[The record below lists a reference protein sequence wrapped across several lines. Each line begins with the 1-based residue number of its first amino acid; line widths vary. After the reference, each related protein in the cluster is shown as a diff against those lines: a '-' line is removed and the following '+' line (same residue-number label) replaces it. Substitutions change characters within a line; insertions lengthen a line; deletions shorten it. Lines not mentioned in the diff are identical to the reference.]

1 MHFSSIFCHLFL
13 EAHSLPTCNPSCLQ
27 LLPLLEETLLWQYD
41 QLMCCPPGWYTVQLK
56 NSYNSETK
64 FIFPFFALWISS
76 VATLTLLSPTA
87 SLKCLRSQ
95 LSPESSCS
103 QDSVSVQEIERKNN
117 KLIFIEA
124 ERKLRNLWWFRM
136 GAWKTFDTRQR
147 ITQSWIC
154 GWSLYNK
161 GKERELQKREE
172 EAKLALR
179 CSLTVQ
185 DQKHIIF

>member
-1 MHFSSIFCHLFL
+1 MILQLASQVQRFSMHFSSIFCHLFL

-41 QLMCCPPGWYTVQLK
+41 QLMCCRPGWYTVQLK

-124 ERKLRNLWWFRM
+124 ERKLRNL
-136 GAWKTFDTRQR
+136 
-147 ITQSWIC
+147 
-154 GWSLYNK
+154 
-161 GKERELQKREE
+161 
-172 EAKLALR
+172 
-179 CSLTVQ
+179 
-185 DQKHIIF
+185 

>member
-1 MHFSSIFCHLFL
+1 MHFSSLFCHLCL
-13 EAHSLPTCNPSCLQ
+13 EAHSLTTCNPACLQ

-41 QLMCCPPGWYTVQLK
+41 QLMCCPPGLYTVQWK

-64 FIFPFFALWISS
+64 FIFPFFAPWISS
-76 VATLTLLSPTA
+76 VATLTLSSPTA

-103 QDSVSVQEIERKNN
+103 QDSVSVQEIERKNK

-136 GAWKTFDTRQR
+136 GAWKIFDTRQR

-161 GKERELQKREE
+161 GKEREL
-172 EAKLALR
+172 
-179 CSLTVQ
+179 
-185 DQKHIIF
+185 